1 MKKLIFLAVGL
12 VLILALLT
20 SCAGK
25 EVIKKDVFKKDVIKR
40 EDMPGGLRD
49 RSWDAPKTIQSKEIL
64 RFECEFSFNE
74 RQEEGYF
81 YFIAGIEA
89 GDRTALCRMSGYDG
103 FTETLALEFEAP
115 LDALKDLQALADQ
128 YQLARYNGID
138 RHTNGLPDRYGS
150 RLLIDYA
157 SGERIYAYDNSS
169 RFIDHRAQKAI
180 HDRFLELASESGA
193 LVSP

>member
-20 SCAGK
+20 SCVGK
-25 EVIKKDVFKKDVIKR
+25 EVIKKEVFKK

-89 GDRTALCRMSGYDG
+89 GDRTALCRMAGYDG
-103 FTETLALEFEAP
+103 FTETLALEFETP
-115 LDALKDLQALADQ
+115 LDALKDLQMLADQ
-128 YQLARYNGID
+128 HQLARYNGID
-138 RHTNGLPDRYGS
+138 RHTSGLPDRYGS

-157 SGERIYAYDNSS
+157 SGERVYAYDNSS

>member
-1 MKKLIFLAVGL
+1 MNKAIFLAIGW
-12 VLILALLT
+12 VLLLALLS

-25 EVIKKDVFKKDVIKR
+25 EVIKK

-81 YFIAGIEA
+81 YFIAGMEA
-89 GDRTALCRMSGYDG
+89 GDQTALCRMIGYEG

-115 LDALKDLQALADQ
+115 LDALKELQALADQ
-128 YQLARYNGID
+128 HDLPRYNGID
-138 RHTNGLPDRYGS
+138 RHTNGLPYHYGS
-150 RLLIDYA
+150 RLLIDYT
-157 SGERIYAYDNSS
+157 SGERVYAYDNSS
-169 RFIDHRAQKAI
+169 GFMDYRAVNAI
-180 HDRFLELASESGA
+180 HDFFRDLARQSGD